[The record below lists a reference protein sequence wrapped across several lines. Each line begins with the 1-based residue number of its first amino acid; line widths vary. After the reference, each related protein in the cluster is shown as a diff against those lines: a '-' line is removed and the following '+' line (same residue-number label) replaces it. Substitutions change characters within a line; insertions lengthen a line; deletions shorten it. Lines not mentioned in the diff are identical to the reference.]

1 MPKNWKYNLKKLRLL
16 LGMSGSIG
24 QLLQEQ
30 GDLTIIESDRFYLIK
45 MLEKYSVLLII
56 IMSLKV
62 KSKLAYA
69 SHI

>member
-30 GDLTIIESDRFYLIK
+30 EDLTIIESDKFYLIK

>member
-16 LGMSGSIG
+16 FGMSGSIG

-30 GDLTIIESDRFYLIK
+30 EDLTIIESDKFYLIK

-56 IMSLKV
+56 TMSLKV

>member
-30 GDLTIIESDRFYLIK
+30 EDLTIIESDKFYLIK

-69 SHI
+69 